1 MVNCERIKQ
10 LMEEK
15 GIANKAMAEAIGVSE
30 PMVSYILRGLREPS
44 LTVLARMA
52 KVLDC
57 TTASLIED

>member
-1 MVNCERIKQ
+1 MVNYERIKQ

-15 GIANKAMAEAIGVSE
+15 GITNKALADAVGVSDM
-30 PMVSYILRGLREPS
+30 MVGYIIRGLREPS
-44 LTVLARMA
+44 LTILARMA